1 MVPNTTTTHM
11 ILLSSRLSN
20 TKVYIKLFNM
30 TCLNFDE
37 QGGANLQSRLLMG
50 YVGPLA
56 SGLHHS
62 SHGQEVTSL
71 IPLLLRPQWQQT
83 DEISDTLLL

>member
-1 MVPNTTTTHM
+1 
-11 ILLSSRLSN
+11 
-20 TKVYIKLFNM
+20 M

-37 QGGANLQSRLLMG
+37 QGGTNLQSRLLMG
-50 YVGPLA
+50 YVRPLA
-56 SGLHHS
+56 SGLHQS
-62 SHGQEVTSL
+62 SYGQEVTSL